1 MKIFNIEFE
10 EDSDYPIRK
19 KGYEYFQNQSEELNK
34 LLSDV
39 GCGMEYSYDEDLMC
53 ECWKIERSRLAN
65 AIRNIENTPAN
76 EIARCFSA
84 NYADSKDAEDFKKK
98 IISDLKALN
107 QDFQNENNKYCFIYW
122 L

>member
-1 MKIFNIEFE
+1 MRIFDIEFE
-10 EDSDYPIRK
+10 EDLDCPIRK

-39 GCGMEYSYDEDLMC
+39 GCGMEYSYDEDLMS
-53 ECWKIERSRLAN
+53 ECWKIEKNQLLN
-65 AIRNIENTPAN
+65 AIRNIENTDAN

-84 NYADSKDAEDFKKK
+84 DYIDSKGAENFKKK
-98 IISDLKALN
+98 VISDLKALSR
-107 QDFQNENNKYCFIYW
+107 DFQNENNKYCFIYW

>member
-1 MKIFNIEFE
+1 MKIFDIEFE

-19 KGYEYFQNQSEELNK
+19 RGYEYFQNQSEELNK

-39 GCGMEYSYDEDLMC
+39 GCGMEYSYDEDLMS
-53 ECWKIERSRLAN
+53 ECWKIERSRLAD
-65 AIRNIENTPAN
+65 AIKNIENTDAN
-76 EIARCFSA
+76 DIARCFSI
-84 NYADSKDAEDFKKK
+84 NCIDSKEAGDFKKK
-98 IISDLKALN
+98 VISDLKTLS